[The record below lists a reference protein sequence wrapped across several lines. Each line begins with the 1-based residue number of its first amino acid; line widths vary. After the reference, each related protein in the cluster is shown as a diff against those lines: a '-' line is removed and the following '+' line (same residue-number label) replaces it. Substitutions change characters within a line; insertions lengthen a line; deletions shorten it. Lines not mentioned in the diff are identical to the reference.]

1 MSSDGRVL
9 SRPSRPSRR
18 FYLVMGLVVSL
29 GPISVDMYLPALPEM
44 AASLDASDGAT
55 QMTVTAFLLGLM
67 FGPLL
72 AGPVSDAIGRRR
84 PIMVALVVYTLAS
97 LSLASVDTIEA
108 MIFLRPI
115 QALGSGSSF
124 AVARSMFRDVLSGDA
139 LAKAMSVLMM
149 IVLGAPIVAPFM
161 GSLLL
166 LFVGWRAIF
175 LVLALVGALAFLAV
189 WRRLPETLPEDRRRT
204 LDLATSLR
212 GYRSITRSRTAVAY
226 AIAGGASAG
235 VLFAYLAASP
245 FIFIDYYGLEEH
257 WFSALFAV
265 AVVGAWLSQVVN
277 IRYVERVGYRR
288 IVLIG
293 TVSMTVLSAA
303 LWWVTRTDLWG
314 LAGVVAASA
323 LAVSLTHL
331 VGPGTL
337 TGVLDGFPHMAG
349 SASGFATF
357 VRFAIGGTGSAAVA
371 LFNDG
376 TPKTFG
382 VVVVVFAV
390 ITLAAVAVA
399 HPSKTARPRM
409 TGDS

>member
-1 MSSDGRVL
+1 MSSDGRIL
-9 SRPSRPSRR
+9 SRPSSPSRR

-72 AGPVSDAIGRRR
+72 AGPISDAVGRRR
-84 PIMVALVVYTLAS
+84 PIMAALVVYTVAS
-97 LSLASVDTIEA
+97 LAIASVDTIEA
-108 MIFLRPI
+108 MIVLRPI

-166 LFVGWRAIF
+166 LVVGWRAIF

-189 WRRLPETLPEDRRRT
+189 WRRLPETLPPDRRRT
-204 LDLATSLR
+204 LDLVTSLR

-226 AIAGGASAG
+226 AIAGGSSAG

-245 FIFIDYYGLEEH
+245 FIFIDYYGLEEQ
-257 WFSALFAV
+257 WFSAVFAI
-265 AVVGAWLSQVVN
+265 AVIGAGLSQVVN
-277 IRYVERVGYRR
+277 IRYVERIGYRR

-303 LWWVTRTDLWG
+303 VWWVTRTDLWG

-390 ITLAAVAVA
+390 ITLAAVALA
-399 HPSKTARPRM
+399 QPSKTSHPV
-409 TGDS
+409 

>member
-1 MSSDGRVL
+1 MS
-9 SRPSRPSRR
+9 
-18 FYLVMGLVVSL
+18 LVVSL

-44 AASLDASDGAT
+44 AASLNASAGST
-55 QMTVTAFLLGLM
+55 QMTVTAFIFGLM

-84 PIMVALVVYTLAS
+84 PIMAALVVFTLVS
-97 LSLASVDTIEA
+97 LLIAGVGSIEM
-108 MIFLRPI
+108 MIALRPL

-124 AVARSMFRDVLSGDA
+124 AVARSMFRDVLSGDD

-149 IVLGAPIVAPFM
+149 IVLGAPIVAPFL

-166 LFVGWRAIF
+166 LVVGWRAIF
-175 LVLALVGALAFLAV
+175 VVLAVVGALAFLAV
-189 WRRLPETLPEDRRRT
+189 WRRLPETLPPDRRRP

-212 GYRSITRSRTAVAY
+212 GYRSITRSRAAVAY
-226 AIAGGASAG
+226 AVAGGSSAA

-245 FIFIDYYGLEEH
+245 FIFIDYYGLDEQ
-257 WFSALFAV
+257 WFSTLFAI
-265 AVVGAWLSQVVN
+265 AVVGAWLSQAFN
-277 IRYVERVGYRR
+277 IRYVTRIGYRR
-288 IVLIG
+288 IVLMG
-293 TVSMTVLSAA
+293 TVSLTALAGV

-314 LAGVVAASA
+314 LAGVVAASV
-323 LAVSLTHL
+323 LAVSMTHL

-337 TGVLDGFPHMAG
+337 TGVLDGFPDIAG

-357 VRFAIGGTGSAAVA
+357 VRFAIGSAGSAAVA

-382 VVVVVFAV
+382 VVVMVFAL
-390 ITLAAVAVA
+390 ITLAAVALA
-399 HPSKTARPRM
+399 HSSKTAHPA
-409 TGDS
+409 